1 VIRHSFDNKGCI
13 VSAVTHR
20 KGLAMAITQFLDG
33 SEFDP
38 ETKRVMGVAFEMARA
53 ALQLGD
59 QGNLIHERIAKKII
73 ELAKTGELNPD
84 LLGESVLREFRQH
97 L

>member
-1 VIRHSFDNKGCI
+1 MPI
-13 VSAVTHR
+13 A
-20 KGLAMAITQFLDG
+20 QFLDS

-38 ETKRVMGVAFEMARA
+38 ETKRVMGVAFEMALA

-59 QGNLIHERIAKKII
+59 QGNLINKQIGKRII

-84 LLGESVLREFRQH
+84 LLCEAVLQEFRQH

>member
-1 VIRHSFDNKGCI
+1 MPI
-13 VSAVTHR
+13 A
-20 KGLAMAITQFLDG
+20 QFLDS
-33 SEFDP
+33 SEFDS
-38 ETKRVMGVAFEMARA
+38 ETKRVMAVALEMARA

-59 QGNLIHERIAKKII
+59 RSNLINERIAKRII

-84 LLGESVLREFRQH
+84 LLCESVCQH

>member
-1 VIRHSFDNKGCI
+1 
-13 VSAVTHR
+13 
-20 KGLAMAITQFLDG
+20 MAIAQFLDS

-38 ETKRVMGVAFEMARA
+38 ETKRVIGIAFEMARA
-53 ALQLGD
+53 ALRLGN
-59 QGNLIHERIAKKII
+59 QGDLVNEAIARRII

-84 LLGESVLREFRQH
+84 LLCDSVLTELREH

>member
-1 VIRHSFDNKGCI
+1 MPLPIAARI
-13 VSAVTHR
+13 MPIA
-20 KGLAMAITQFLDG
+20 QFLDT

-38 ETKRVMGVAFEMARA
+38 ETKRVMAVAFEMARA

-59 QGNLIHERIAKKII
+59 QGNPINERIAKKII
-73 ELAKTGELNPD
+73 ELAKNGELNPD
-84 LLGESVLREFRQH
+84 LLCESVLKEFREH

>member
-1 VIRHSFDNKGCI
+1 MPI
-13 VSAVTHR
+13 A
-20 KGLAMAITQFLDG
+20 QFLDS

-38 ETKRVMGVAFEMARA
+38 ETKRVMAVALEMARA

-59 QGNLIHERIAKKII
+59 RSNLINERIAKRII

-84 LLGESVLREFRQH
+84 LLL
-97 L
+97 

>member
-1 VIRHSFDNKGCI
+1 MPIAQFFD
-13 VSAVTHR
+13 S
-20 KGLAMAITQFLDG
+20 

-38 ETKRVMGVAFEMARA
+38 ETKRVMAVALEMARA

-59 QGNLIHERIAKKII
+59 RSNLINERIAKRII

-84 LLGESVLREFRQH
+84 LLL
-97 L
+97 